1 MEYPK
6 ILAII
11 PARMGSSRFPGKP
24 MAKIN
29 GKPMIGHVYERVSKA
44 SILTKTIVATCD
56 QVIFDYITSIG
67 GVAVMT
73 KNIYERASD
82 RCAEA
87 LLTLEKETQ
96 IKYDIIV
103 MVQGDEPMTN
113 AEMIIEAVEPMLSDP
128 LIRVVNLMGEIKDDI
143 EFEDRNCI
151 KVVHDHNFNAM
162 YFSREPIPTR
172 SKKGVIPLRKQV
184 CVIPF
189 RRDYLLEYTALKP
202 TTLEIIESI
211 DMMRVLENGAK
222 VRMVPTQHNSRAVD
236 TPDDLKLVERLMRDL
251 AV

>member
-1 MEYPK
+1 
-6 ILAII
+6 
-11 PARMGSSRFPGKP
+11 
-24 MAKIN
+24 
-29 GKPMIGHVYERVSKA
+29 
-44 SILTKTIVATCD
+44 
-56 QVIFDYITSIG
+56 
-67 GVAVMT
+67 
-73 KNIYERASD
+73 
-82 RCAEA
+82 
-87 LLTLEKETQ
+87 
-96 IKYDIIV
+96 
-103 MVQGDEPMTN
+103 
-113 AEMIIEAVEPMLSDP
+113 
-128 LIRVVNLMGEIKDDI
+128 
-143 EFEDRNCI
+143 
-151 KVVHDHNFNAM
+151 M